1 MKRNDLIDQDTFSLS
16 RLILEK
22 KISPVELVKA
32 QLSRIEK
39 ENPDINAIVALSA
52 ENALQSARTAEKQ
65 LMKQQIAGPLHG
77 IPFLV
82 KDLFDTADI
91 RTTYGSVY
99 FKDHVPVRDAFIVEK
114 LKSAGGILLGKT
126 NTSEFGFSHLPG
138 NKLYGAT
145 KNPWN
150 PACTPGGSSGGNGA
164 ALSARMSTL
173 SIGSDLGGS
182 VRVPAHCCGITGF
195 RPSLGKVSTEGHSR
209 AGTPVNG
216 ALLAPGI
223 MTRTVRDISLILPI
237 IEGFNHRDPF
247 MMGFAH
253 LKTQMDNAP
262 SKGYKCALIDFRA
275 EIEIDEEIDGMA
287 LSVASLLS
295 RNDGAWERK
304 RIPMSKEL
312 SPTLRTLVGTDLKY
326 SVNRYLADHRV
337 ANPDL
342 SFIQHIP
349 DGFTTRDYMQAYGK
363 MLGIRVMINSF
374 FQKFDL
380 LILPVL
386 PTTAPPVRSPE
397 GRDLSADKLFDLAV
411 PNFLAVLAGSP
422 CLALPVGI
430 HSNGMPIGLQIVGA
444 YGKDA
449 VVLQAGEMIENEMKF
464 FDSTRTKSE

>member
-32 QLSRIEK
+32 QLIGIEK
-39 ENPDINAIVALSA
+39 ENPDINAIVTLSA
-52 ENALQSARTAEKQ
+52 ESALQSARKAEKQ

-91 RTTYGSVY
+91 RTTYGSIY
-99 FKDHVPVRDAFIVEK
+99 FKDHVPVRDAFIVKK

-126 NTSEFGFSHLPG
+126 NTSEFGFSHLSS
-138 NKLYGAT
+138 NKLYGST

-150 PACTPGGSSGGNGA
+150 TACTPGGSSGGNGA
-164 ALSARMSTL
+164 ALAARMSTL

-182 VRVPAHCCGITGF
+182 VRVPAHCCGICGF
-195 RPSLGKVSTEGHSR
+195 RPSLGRVSTKGHSR

-223 MTRTVRDISLILPI
+223 MTRTVRDISLTLPI
-237 IEGFNHRDPF
+237 IEGFNYRDPF
-247 MMGFAH
+247 MIGFTP
-253 LKTQMDNAP
+253 LKAQIDNAP
-262 SKGYKCALIDFRA
+262 SKGYKCALIDFWS
-275 EIEIDEEIDGMA
+275 EIELDEEIDEMA
-287 LSVASLLS
+287 RSVASLLS
-295 RNDGAWERK
+295 KNDGTWERK
-304 RIPMSKEL
+304 RMPMSKEL

-349 DGFTTRDYMQAYGK
+349 DDFATRDYMQAYEK
-363 MLGIRVMINSF
+363 MLGIRVMINFF

-380 LILPVL
+380 LILPAL
-386 PTTAPPVRSPE
+386 PTTAPPVRSPD
-397 GRDLSADKLFDLAV
+397 GRGLSADKLFKLAV